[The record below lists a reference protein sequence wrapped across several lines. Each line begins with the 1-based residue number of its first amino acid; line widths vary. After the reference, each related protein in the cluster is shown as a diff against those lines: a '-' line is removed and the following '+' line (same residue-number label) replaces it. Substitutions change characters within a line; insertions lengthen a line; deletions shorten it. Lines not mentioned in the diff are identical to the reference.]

1 MNRSEMREQAFIL
14 LFEKEFLQGN
24 PVLRLR
30 KPLPKT
36 MLRFPIMQKKHLKIH
51 TIKRKKSTPLSK
63 NILKAGKSA
72 GCRRSISRFCDL
84 PFMR

>member
-36 MLRFPIMQKKHLKIH
+36 MLRFPIMQK
-51 TIKRKKSTPLSK
+51 
-63 NILKAGKSA
+63 
-72 GCRRSISRFCDL
+72 SI
-84 PFMR
+84 